1 MGFLIKNFFKVR
13 KSVKENG
20 THFYK
25 RDTDFLEMILII
37 KEKPQSDV
45 WFIYSNKNVEVRN
58 KGEYAVTM
66 EPPHQQIFDG
76 HFDLLKT

>member
-1 MGFLIKNFFKVR
+1 
-13 KSVKENG
+13 
-20 THFYK
+20 
-25 RDTDFLEMILII
+25 MILII